1 MTEPLGLRDRKKRRT
16 RDALS
21 AAAVS
26 LFLERGFERV
36 SVAEVAAAA
45 EVSKPTLFSYFPAKE
60 DLVLHRVLDH
70 RGEAARVVRARSA
83 DQSPLAALEA
93 HFLAGLRQHEPV
105 TGLCDVPEVLAYH
118 RLVFSTPSLL
128 GRMAQYTAAD
138 EDALADAFAEA
149 AGSPAAQVDARLAA
163 AAVLTVQRVLARE
176 NWHRLDAGAAAAD
189 VLPDAEAAARRAFGA
204 LAGLANLPGLASL
217 PGLVD
222 LPDRAD
228 RADRA
233 DFPDRTD
240 LQGRTVP
247 GPG

>member
-1 MTEPLGLRDRKKRRT
+1 MTEPLGLRDRKKQRT

-83 DQSPLAALEA
+83 DRSPLGALEA
-93 HFLAGLRQHEPV
+93 HFLAGLRRHEPV
-105 TGLCDVPEVLAYH
+105 TGLCDLPEVLAYH

-128 GRMAQYTAAD
+128 GRMAQFTAAD
-138 EDALADAFAEA
+138 EDALATALAEA
-149 AGSPAAQVDARLAA
+149 AGSPAVQVDARLAA
-163 AAVLTVQRVLARE
+163 AAVLTVHRVLARE
-176 NWHRLDAGAAAAD
+176 NWRRLDAGAAAAD
-189 VLPDAEAAARRAFGA
+189 VLPAAEAVARRAFGA
-204 LAGLANLPGLASL
+204 LAGLADLPGR
-217 PGLVD
+217 V
-222 LPDRAD
+222 
-228 RADRA
+228 
-233 DFPDRTD
+233 
-240 LQGRTVP
+240 VP
-247 GPG
+247 GAG